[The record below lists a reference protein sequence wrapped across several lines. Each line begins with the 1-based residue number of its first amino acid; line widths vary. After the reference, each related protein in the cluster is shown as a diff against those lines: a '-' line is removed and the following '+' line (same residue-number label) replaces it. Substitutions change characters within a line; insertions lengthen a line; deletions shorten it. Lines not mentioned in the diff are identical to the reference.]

1 MPYGDLTGHFFTY
14 TVDEITVLDEYVK
27 SISTD
32 GKTITNTFKEVSN
45 PNEEEDLTPID
56 PIPEEK
62 PKPEEKPQPKPEEK
76 PNEVL
81 HKPKEK
87 PKPEEKPVLPPTGV
101 STKKITLPVS
111 FIAIGMVLIK
121 RRYQS
126 IN

>member
-1 MPYGDLTGHFFTY
+1 MPYRDLTGHFFTY
-14 TVDEITVLDEYVK
+14 TVDGITVLDEYVK

-45 PNEEEDLTPID
+45 PNEEEDLTPIG
-56 PIPEEK
+56 PIPE
-62 PKPEEKPQPKPEEK
+62 
-76 PNEVL
+76 
-81 HKPKEK
+81 EK

-111 FIAIGMVLIK
+111 FIAIGLVLIK